1 MYVYISICKC
11 NTHIHLNFGQGR
23 GFEYERDNDRKL
35 ASLHVYRRMCICRRM
50 SIHVWMDVCTY
61 YVCMPVW
68 MDGWMDGLMDVCIH
82 VCIHI
87 HTNTHTVTHICMHMN
102 AYAHACTQER
112 TSCPD
117 TKQRP
122 RGTDR
127 QTAAVPRRNL
137 PPKSHR
143 RYMSSMHSRR
153 VHAL

>member
-1 MYVYISICKC
+1 MY
-11 NTHIHLNFGQGR
+11 G
-23 GFEYERDNDRKL
+23 
-35 ASLHVYRRMCICRRM
+35 
-50 SIHVWMDVCTY
+50 WMDVRTMSACPY
-61 YVCMPVW
+61 GW
-68 MDGWMDGLMDVCIH
+68 MDGWMDVCIH

-112 TSCPD
+112 TSCPG

-143 RYMSSMHSRR
+143 RYVSSMHSRR
-153 VHAL
+153 VSGELSNMHSRRTRAPAVTLWRQICPWNTPRVHEYA